1 MKEIQ
6 DILESF
12 NPEAA
17 LRVQAE
23 LDAED
28 SKKREA
34 ESREAARKS

>member
-17 LRVQAE
+17 LQVQAE